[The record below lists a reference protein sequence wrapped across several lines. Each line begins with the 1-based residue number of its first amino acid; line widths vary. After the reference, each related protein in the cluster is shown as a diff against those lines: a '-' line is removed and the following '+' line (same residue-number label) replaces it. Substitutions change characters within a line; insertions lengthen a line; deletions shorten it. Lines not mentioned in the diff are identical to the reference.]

1 MSVKIAPSLLSAN
14 FGRLQEEVQS
24 IIRAGADLLHIDIM
38 DGHFVP
44 NLTIGP
50 DVVAAIRPYSQVPF
64 DVHLMI
70 ENPDAFIMRFIEAG
84 ADIVTVHAEACRHL
98 HRTIQLAK
106 KSGVKVGV
114 ALNPATPLQ
123 AVQEIVGDLDLLL
136 IMSVN
141 PGFGGQSFINK
152 SLGKIQRARQMLAEF
167 NPAAELEVDGGINQE
182 NASDIVRAGASILA
196 VGSAIFAAKDPDMAV
211 KQFKSLVAI

>member
-14 FGRLQEEVQS
+14 FGRLQEEVQT
-24 IIRAGADLLHIDIM
+24 IIRAGADLVHIDIM

-84 ADIVTVHAEACRHL
+84 ADIITVHAEACRHL

-106 KSGVKVGV
+106 KGGVRVGV

-211 KQFKSLVAI
+211 KQFKSLVSI

>member
-24 IIRAGADLLHIDIM
+24 IIRAGADLVHIDIM

-211 KQFKSLVAI
+211 KQFKSLVSI

>member
-14 FGRLQEEVQS
+14 FGRLQEEVQT
-24 IIRAGADLLHIDIM
+24 IIRAGADLVHIDIM

-84 ADIVTVHAEACRHL
+84 ADVVTVHAEACRHL

-106 KSGVKVGV
+106 KGGVKVGV

-211 KQFKSLVAI
+211 KQFKSLVSI